1 MKMDVSI
8 VRMVLINRKEEESR
22 ISEVKEIRKKLEIRH
37 LMENRKKHNYKNLKI
52 WQIANDVF
60 EILSQFHSEKKYDL
74 SSQMK
79 RCAISIP
86 NNLVEV
92 TSKTNKSFSHFI
104 DISLGSSC
112 ELVTQLIIANNRN
125 YLSNEKLEKNENKLD
140 EFQRMTTGF
149 QKNALISKNLSSNI
163 SNMNSNNLTYQ
174 IAISKIDFRCNSRY
188 P

>member
-1 MKMDVSI
+1 
-8 VRMVLINRKEEESR
+8 
-22 ISEVKEIRKKLEIRH
+22 
-37 LMENRKKHNYKNLKI
+37 
-52 WQIANDVF
+52 
-60 EILSQFHSEKKYDL
+60 
-74 SSQMK
+74 
-79 RCAISIP
+79 
-86 NNLVEV
+86 
-92 TSKTNKSFSHFI
+92 
-104 DISLGSSC
+104 
-112 ELVTQLIIANNRN
+112 QLIIANNRN

>member
-1 MKMDVSI
+1 MDVSI

-86 NNLVEV
+86 NN
-92 TSKTNKSFSHFI
+92 
-104 DISLGSSC
+104 
-112 ELVTQLIIANNRN
+112 
-125 YLSNEKLEKNENKLD
+125 
-140 EFQRMTTGF
+140 
-149 QKNALISKNLSSNI
+149 
-163 SNMNSNNLTYQ
+163 
-174 IAISKIDFRCNSRY
+174 
-188 P
+188 

>member
-1 MKMDVSI
+1 
-8 VRMVLINRKEEESR
+8 
-22 ISEVKEIRKKLEIRH
+22 
-37 LMENRKKHNYKNLKI
+37 MENRKKHNYKNLKI

-149 QKNALISKNLSSNI
+149 QKTL
-163 SNMNSNNLTYQ
+163 
-174 IAISKIDFRCNSRY
+174 
-188 P
+188 